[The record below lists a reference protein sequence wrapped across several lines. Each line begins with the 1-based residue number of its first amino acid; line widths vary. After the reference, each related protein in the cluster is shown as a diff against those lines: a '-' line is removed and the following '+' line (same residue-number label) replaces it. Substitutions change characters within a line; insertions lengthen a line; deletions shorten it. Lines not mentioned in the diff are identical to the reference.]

1 MFIKLNALHV
11 GVNLYRAYRIY
22 EKLLHYQFNW
32 NRCVLKIMWNG
43 VKNGM
48 RGRACKKQQA
58 NISTHVRKDSQKK
71 MNLWWTGFFPAPLNK
86 IHWLSSFH
94 ILLNDFFPSFS
105 LLHSVSCCYYCY
117 FQTLG
122 ALFTFTIGRFDW
134 TTINT
139 REMWIAKKS
148 IKIKESTL
156 SGTTLDIL
164 YKTNWSAN
172 TPWNLMCTSNCEFV
186 IDGST
191 LSPDSEL

>member
-1 MFIKLNALHV
+1 MAAYWKLC
-11 GVNLYRAYRIY
+11 GTEWKMEWEGERAKSSKQIFR
-22 EKLLHYQFNW
+22 
-32 NRCVLKIMWNG
+32 RTCAKIH
-43 VKNGM
+43 
-48 RGRACKKQQA
+48 RKK
-58 NISTHVRKDSQKK
+58 IESVVD
-71 MNLWWTGFFPAPLNK
+71 WFFPAPLNK
-86 IHWLSSFH
+86 IHWLSNFH
-94 ILLNDFFPSFS
+94 ILLNDFFPSFW
-105 LLHSVSCCYYCY
+105 LLHSVSCCYCCY